1 MRNVQLKKMFSKL
14 LSTIILAT
22 MICSTFLSGNIEL
35 VRALGGRDASSA
47 QEDGNSLYYFANGN
61 RIQLTPSLNWIS
73 VKFTSDDPVAQSAA
87 VGGFGAMFGPLD
99 QARPILFGNITLL
112 PLKANVTEQALM
124 EGIQSLRADKE
135 NFSQVNPVFQTPDAE
150 MALTDEFIATFPSD
164 FSMEDI
170 DAVNAFHNVELI
182 DAILGQDNTFL
193 LRVAAGTDVLAM
205 ANLYQQSGVAIH
217 SAPNFVR
224 IVKINPTEGQSGQH
238 VGPMAGTNDTYYPS
252 QWHLNNNQQYG
263 SGTTNDADIDAPE
276 AWDRTTGNSSVVIA
290 VIDEGVDLIHEDIS
304 PKLVAGYDATGL
316 GSGGG
321 PSGDDAHGTN
331 VGGLAAASSNNGFG
345 VAGVCQKCSIMP
357 VRIAYS
363 DAFGFWVT
371 NDATIAN
378 GITWAYQNGASILNN
393 SWGGG
398 LEATVINTAIANA
411 KTLGRGGKGSVVI
424 FSAGNSNSSVSYP
437 AYLDSVIA
445 VAASNLCDQR
455 KKPIADVCNGYEYWW
470 GSNYGSPVDIS
481 APGVW
486 LYSTDITGAAG
497 YASGNYFADMNGT
510 SGAAPIVAGV
520 AGLILSLNSNLTA
533 IEVQTILQNTADD
546 VNGGGYDVEMGYGRV
561 NAYRAVQA
569 VTTSGYTISGD
580 AGIGGAT
587 LTYTDGTVKT
597 ATADSSGLYSFQVPS
612 GWSGTVTPS
621 KSGYEFSPTSRT
633 YTSVG
638 ADQTAQDYTAS
649 VPIIN
654 LLQDPSFEAYTP
666 NTYWLET
673 STNFGTPL
681 CTIADCT
688 NGAGTAGP
696 RTGSVWA
703 WFGGTTKDEAA
714 SLTQTVV
721 FPTGTANLRFYLWIG
736 RADSG
741 RGAADQFTVTV
752 DGVVVFT
759 ADATEMSAYSSY
771 TMVNLDVSTFADGA
785 AHDIGF
791 SANTSGQ
798 MVNFN
803 LDDITLAE
811 AIPTFSDVPLDYW
824 ARSYI
829 ERLYNSGITRGCG
842 SNPLT
847 YCPLDSV
854 TRTQM
859 AIFILRGIHGSGY
872 TPPEASG
879 TVFSDVTTS
888 TFGAAWIEQF
898 ALEGITSGC
907 GSGKFCPNDYVTR
920 AQIAIFLLKGKHGST
935 YVPPAAT
942 GDFTDVPVGSFAA
955 DWIEELAAEGITS
968 GCGGGNF
975 CPSQNV
981 TRDQMAV
988 FLVKTFNLP

>member
-35 VRALGGRDASSA
+35 VRALGERDTSSA

-587 LTYTDGTVKT
+587 LTYT
-597 ATADSSGLYSFQVPS
+597 
-612 GWSGTVTPS
+612 
-621 KSGYEFSPTSRT
+621 
-633 YTSVG
+633 
-638 ADQTAQDYTAS
+638 
-649 VPIIN
+649 
-654 LLQDPSFEAYTP
+654 
-666 NTYWLET
+666 
-673 STNFGTPL
+673 
-681 CTIADCT
+681 
-688 NGAGTAGP
+688 
-696 RTGSVWA
+696 
-703 WFGGTTKDEAA
+703 
-714 SLTQTVV
+714 
-721 FPTGTANLRFYLWIG
+721 
-736 RADSG
+736 
-741 RGAADQFTVTV
+741 
-752 DGVVVFT
+752 
-759 ADATEMSAYSSY
+759 
-771 TMVNLDVSTFADGA
+771 
-785 AHDIGF
+785 
-791 SANTSGQ
+791 
-798 MVNFN
+798 
-803 LDDITLAE
+803 
-811 AIPTFSDVPLDYW
+811 
-824 ARSYI
+824 
-829 ERLYNSGITRGCG
+829 
-842 SNPLT
+842 
-847 YCPLDSV
+847 
-854 TRTQM
+854 
-859 AIFILRGIHGSGY
+859 
-872 TPPEASG
+872 
-879 TVFSDVTTS
+879 
-888 TFGAAWIEQF
+888 
-898 ALEGITSGC
+898 
-907 GSGKFCPNDYVTR
+907 
-920 AQIAIFLLKGKHGST
+920 
-935 YVPPAAT
+935 
-942 GDFTDVPVGSFAA
+942 
-955 DWIEELAAEGITS
+955 
-968 GCGGGNF
+968 
-975 CPSQNV
+975 
-981 TRDQMAV
+981 
-988 FLVKTFNLP
+988 

>member
-1 MRNVQLKKMFSKL
+1 MLYLNDFLKNGCHLRRTVMRNVQLKKMFSKL

-35 VRALGGRDASSA
+35 VRALGERDTSSA

-587 LTYTDGTVKT
+587 LTYT
-597 ATADSSGLYSFQVPS
+597 
-612 GWSGTVTPS
+612 
-621 KSGYEFSPTSRT
+621 
-633 YTSVG
+633 
-638 ADQTAQDYTAS
+638 
-649 VPIIN
+649 
-654 LLQDPSFEAYTP
+654 
-666 NTYWLET
+666 
-673 STNFGTPL
+673 
-681 CTIADCT
+681 
-688 NGAGTAGP
+688 
-696 RTGSVWA
+696 
-703 WFGGTTKDEAA
+703 
-714 SLTQTVV
+714 
-721 FPTGTANLRFYLWIG
+721 
-736 RADSG
+736 
-741 RGAADQFTVTV
+741 
-752 DGVVVFT
+752 
-759 ADATEMSAYSSY
+759 
-771 TMVNLDVSTFADGA
+771 
-785 AHDIGF
+785 
-791 SANTSGQ
+791 
-798 MVNFN
+798 
-803 LDDITLAE
+803 
-811 AIPTFSDVPLDYW
+811 
-824 ARSYI
+824 
-829 ERLYNSGITRGCG
+829 
-842 SNPLT
+842 
-847 YCPLDSV
+847 
-854 TRTQM
+854 
-859 AIFILRGIHGSGY
+859 
-872 TPPEASG
+872 
-879 TVFSDVTTS
+879 
-888 TFGAAWIEQF
+888 
-898 ALEGITSGC
+898 
-907 GSGKFCPNDYVTR
+907 
-920 AQIAIFLLKGKHGST
+920 
-935 YVPPAAT
+935 
-942 GDFTDVPVGSFAA
+942 
-955 DWIEELAAEGITS
+955 
-968 GCGGGNF
+968 
-975 CPSQNV
+975 
-981 TRDQMAV
+981 
-988 FLVKTFNLP
+988 